1 MRKVV
6 IKDNDN
12 NRPLGVEETKEIEA
26 EVKRECSFRHR
37 SIPDKKLFN
46 VELNGLSDKIKEIKL
61 ENQQYELV
69 TKIQSVLDLFDPD
82 SNKYNEQILLFT
94 CQAVENFI
102 TKPKSGDRKL
112 AVVVEAVKKYFNN
125 DIELIV
131 KMVEILLPRIKKMN
145 FIRRNRKRVARFFC
159 GLQPSEPSI

>member
-46 VELNGLSDKIKEIKL
+46 VEFKSSRKGISF
-61 ENQQYELV
+61 Q
-69 TKIQSVLDLFDPD
+69 
-82 SNKYNEQILLFT
+82 LLF
-94 CQAVENFI
+94 
-102 TKPKSGDRKL
+102 L
-112 AVVVEAVKKYFNN
+112 
-125 DIELIV
+125 
-131 KMVEILLPRIKKMN
+131 
-145 FIRRNRKRVARFFC
+145 
-159 GLQPSEPSI
+159 